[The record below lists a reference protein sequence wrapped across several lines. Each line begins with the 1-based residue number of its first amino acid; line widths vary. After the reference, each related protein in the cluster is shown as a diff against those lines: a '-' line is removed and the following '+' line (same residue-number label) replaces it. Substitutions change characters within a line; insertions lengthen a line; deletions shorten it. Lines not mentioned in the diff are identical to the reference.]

1 MSRFRDLSPDDRVD
15 RSQMLMSLLHELSTD
30 ENLFSAEGE
39 VEDSKRVEELA
50 LEVEAIYK
58 DGYRQR
64 YSDLLQMLNR
74 IADVDDLY
82 RSDLLTTNLENLA
95 EHVRISDEFSD
106 ETFLG
111 ITKLTDHISLE
122 FQRNRDYVDLF
133 KEIDRVEGEER
144 RLISLVESR
153 AVSKVDALEKQVKD
167 ARDSVQSS
175 KIELV
180 AILSIFAAIV
190 ITFAGGLNYLGGAIS
205 TSGDAELYN
214 VSFTV
219 LLCGILLL
227 NIIAFLLYMVMRI
240 VRLHEPRYIPD
251 ENDGFVYRYITRHTV
266 VWFVIGFN
274 VVLLT
279 ALAVCAEK
287 IGNI

>member
-205 TSGDAELYN
+205 TSGDA
-214 VSFTV
+214 
-219 LLCGILLL
+219 
-227 NIIAFLLYMVMRI
+227 
-240 VRLHEPRYIPD
+240 
-251 ENDGFVYRYITRHTV
+251 
-266 VWFVIGFN
+266 
-274 VVLLT
+274 
-279 ALAVCAEK
+279 
-287 IGNI
+287 